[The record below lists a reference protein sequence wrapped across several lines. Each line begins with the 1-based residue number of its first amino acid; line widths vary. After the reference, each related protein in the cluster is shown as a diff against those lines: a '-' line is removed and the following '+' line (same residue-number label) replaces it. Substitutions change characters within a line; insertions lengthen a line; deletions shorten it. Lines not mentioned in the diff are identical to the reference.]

1 MEEEKKEVVEEA
13 QEVKEEKVPE
23 PEPVEAQP
31 EAPAERVDDEAD
43 VKNSLLAFIAAMI
56 GIVLIETALGMLICG
71 IISSSIVKKVQ
82 GKVEKKPHAIFLKV
96 ARIASKIEIIVGAVL
111 TGLAILGLLIWLI
124 WFIVVVV
131 IAAGTAAEASIA
143 VLF

>member
-13 QEVKEEKVPE
+13 KEEKVE
-23 PEPVEAQP
+23 KVEPVQQEQP
-31 EAPAERVDDEAD
+31 KEVDNEQD

-82 GKVEKKPHAIFLKV
+82 GTVEKKPHAVFLKV
-96 ARIASKIEIIVGAVL
+96 ARITSKIEIIVGAILTALAVL
-111 TGLAILGLLIWLI
+111 GFLIWLI
-124 WFIVVVV
+124 WFIIVVVV
-131 IAAGTAAEASIA
+131 AGAAAADAAAESIR